1 MADHIGARHPSV
13 QRLRRL
19 SRRRRARTDE
29 GAYVIDGP
37 TLLIDALDAGIQLLE
52 VVAEPGCD
60 GDLLSR
66 AEAAGATVRRA
77 APGTLARAVDTV
89 TPHDV
94 AAVARLPA
102 TTAEAAAAAAGALAL
117 VLVGVGD
124 PGNAG
129 TLLRSAE
136 AAGAGAAIFCDGSV
150 DPFGPKCVRSS
161 AGSVLRLAVERDG
174 EAGAALAACRAAGLQ
189 AIATTAHAGTPYDE
203 VDLHGPTAL
212 VLGSEAHGLPAAVE
226 AGVDTTVTIP
236 MEGRAESLNVA
247 MAGTVL
253 CFESLR
259 QRRRNNLVNEL
270 DETPPRAAGCNT
282 T

>member
-1 MADHIGARHPSV
+1 MADHIGSRHHSV

-19 SRRRRARTDE
+19 SRRRSARTGE
-29 GAYVIDGP
+29 GTYVIDGP
-37 TLLIDALDAGIQLLE
+37 TLLADALDAGVEVVE

-94 AAVARLPA
+94 AAVARLAA
-102 TTAEAAAAAAGALAL
+102 TTPRDAAASAGALAL

-136 AAGAGAAIFCDGSV
+136 AAGAGAAIFSDGSV

-161 AGSVLRLAVERDG
+161 AGSVLRLAVVRDG
-174 EAGAALAACRAAGLQ
+174 DAGAALDACRAAGLRT
-189 AIATTAHAGTPYDE
+189 IATTAHAGAPYDE

-212 VLGSEAHGLPAAVE
+212 VLGSEAHGLPAGVE
-226 AGVDTTVTIP
+226 AAVDMTVTIP

-259 QRRRNNLVNEL
+259 QRRRDNLANEL